1 MRSLLLMLLLPS
13 LLLAAAPAPAAGP
26 DDQDRARDAVRSGS
40 VRPLDDILSIVRR
53 NYPGRVLDA
62 GLNQGGGRWFYDI
75 RLLGPGG
82 QVTDLRVDAGS
93 AEVLEV
99 RRGGG
104 RSRDVVPRQGERP
117 GERQDGWQ
125 GGWQSERQSERQRDA
140 GPGWN
145 EGRGPDRLDREP
157 DPPGRGVGRDRG
169 GRSRAMDRGKGGG
182 RD

>member
-1 MRSLLLMLLLPS
+1 MRSLLARFLLLPV

-26 DDQDRARDAVRSGS
+26 DEQDRARDAVRSGS

-104 RSRDVVPRQGERP
+104 RSAVPRP
-117 GERQDGWQ
+117 DG
-125 GGWQSERQSERQRDA
+125 RRRDT
-140 GPGWN
+140 GLGWN
-145 EGRGPDRLDREP
+145 EDRRPDRLERDW
-157 DPPGRGVGRDRG
+157 DGPGRGVGRDRSRDRG
-169 GRSRAMDRGKGGG
+169 GRGRAMDREKGGG